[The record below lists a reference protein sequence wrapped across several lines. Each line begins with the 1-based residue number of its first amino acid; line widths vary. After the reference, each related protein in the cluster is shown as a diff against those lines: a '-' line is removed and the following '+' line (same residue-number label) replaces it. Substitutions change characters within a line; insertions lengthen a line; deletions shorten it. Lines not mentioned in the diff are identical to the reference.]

1 MDDLGCRLNKYT
13 NISARF
19 GGIDFHKTEKAFRH
33 FLSSSRPL
41 LVNLTQI
48 YDNLAFGVMTK
59 DLSQVV
65 YSSLNLMLTWHVV
78 NY

>member
-48 YDNLAFGVMTK
+48 YDNLTK
-59 DLSQVV
+59 DLSQLV